1 MSASTEGGEKMSKVQ
16 RVANLAESTVQAI
29 ARGEVAAVVRRRRT
43 AAAPRN
49 GAVEVVTVDAEVMAL
64 ARDLAD
70 GDMSRIEIKS
80 ATEVVVHNHNPR
92 RRR

>member
-1 MSASTEGGEKMSKVQ
+1 MGKLTE
-16 RVANLAESTVQAI
+16 VANLAESTVQAI
-29 ARGEVAAVVRRRRT
+29 ARGEVAAVVRRR
-43 AAAPRN
+43 ASSGPRN

-64 ARDLAD
+64 ARELCD

-80 ATEVVVHNHNPR
+80 ATEVIVHNSNPR